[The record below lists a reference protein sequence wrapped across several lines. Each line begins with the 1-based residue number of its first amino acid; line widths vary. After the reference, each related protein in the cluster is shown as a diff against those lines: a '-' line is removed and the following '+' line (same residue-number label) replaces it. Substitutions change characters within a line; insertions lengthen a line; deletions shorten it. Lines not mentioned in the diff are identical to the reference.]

1 MRKSWLLPVLLP
13 AALLAGCA
21 PSGPRRVVEERPFT
35 TPAPRGQSLLQRA
48 MLTSHTAARAQ
59 VGQPPLTWDA
69 GLAADALDYAREMA
83 RTGKF
88 EHAAQPRGP
97 AAQGENLWTGTL
109 GAYRYQEM
117 ARHWVD
123 ERNVF
128 VDRPVPQSSTTGKF
142 GDVSHYTQIIWP
154 RTQRVGCA
162 MAANAR
168 DDFLV
173 CRYFPAGNVVGQ
185 RAAP

>member
-13 AALLAGCA
+13 AALLASCA
-21 PSGPRRVVEERPFT
+21 PSGPERVVEERPFT
-35 TPAPRGQSLLQRA
+35 TPAPRGQALLQRA

-59 VGQPPLTWDA
+59 VGQPPLTWDS
-69 GLAADALDYAREMA
+69 GLVADALAYAREMA

-88 EHAAQPRGP
+88 EHAVQPRGP
-97 AAQGENLWTGTL
+97 TAQGENLWTGTL
-109 GAYRYQEM
+109 RAYRYGEM
-117 ARHWVD
+117 AQYWVD
-123 ERNVF
+123 ERRVF

-142 GDVSHYTQIIWP
+142 GDVGHYTQIIWP
-154 RTQRVGCA
+154 RTRAFGCA

-168 DDFLV
+168 DEFLV

-185 RAAP
+185 RALP